1 MKRLLIPISL
11 ILLLSCVSTNSMDE
25 FRPSS
30 YGDFVFDAF
39 KSYWMSLDMDTTI
52 SIDPSKWKTFRD
64 AQNRLQIYDI
74 NFYKEFIVRTL
85 QRDKLWVK
93 YTPNRTKYEADHL
106 GKSYKDQIVEIIAN
120 YWKFQKGEWK

>member
-1 MKRLLIPISL
+1 MKKLLIPISF
-11 ILLLSCVSTNSMDE
+11 ILLISCVTSPSIDK

-52 SIDPSKWKTFRD
+52 NIDPSKWKTFQD
-64 AQNRLQIYDI
+64 AQNKLQIYDI
-74 NFYKEFIVRTL
+74 DFYKEFIVRTL

-93 YTPNRTKYEADHL
+93 YTQDRTEYEADHP

-120 YWKFQKGEWK
+120 YWKSRKGEWK